1 MPTVTLN
8 DIAAALR
15 AHTPVPM
22 PVNGNRKACVMVTLV
37 EKDAVLHLMLTK
49 RTDDVEHHKGQISF
63 PGGMVDDGDASDT
76 DTALRELDE
85 ETGIPRDRIT
95 VLGTL
100 NDIHIPS
107 GFIVTP
113 VVGYIASLCEL
124 RTSAAEVAEVLL
136 IPFEKFFDP
145 SLRRLETREL
155 KGMMRQVYFYD
166 VWKEPVWGATAHII
180 KQFTDLLSAEST
192 DRR

>member
-136 IPFEKFFDP
+136 VPFEKFFDP

-192 DRR
+192 ERR